1 MAPPLPESGRLNLS
15 WQHLLAF
22 LFAVGLLVTVH
33 EFGHYW
39 VARRLGFKVLRFSVG
54 FGKPLFR
61 RVAGADRTEY
71 VLAAIPLGGYVKLL
85 DEREAPVDSA
95 EVHRAFNRRPH
106 WQRILVLLA
115 GPAFNIIFAVLLLA
129 AIFWVNGVTHVRPV
143 VGDVIAE
150 SPAAR
155 AGVGSGDEI
164 LRIDAVTVQDQSD
177 VVMALLEKMAGD
189 GRVELTLAD
198 KDGTRDVKR

>member
-1 MAPPLPESGRLNLS
+1 M
-15 WQHLLAF
+15 
-22 LFAVGLLVTVH
+22 
-33 EFGHYW
+33 
-39 VARRLGFKVLRFSVG
+39 
-54 FGKPLFR
+54 
-61 RVAGADRTEY
+61 
-71 VLAAIPLGGYVKLL
+71 
-85 DEREAPVDSA
+85 
-95 EVHRAFNRRPH
+95 
-106 WQRILVLLA
+106 LLA

-129 AIFWVNGVTHVRPV
+129 AIFWANGVTHVRPV

-155 AGVGSGDEI
+155 AGIGSGEEI

-198 KDGTRDVKR
+198 KDGIRREAVIDVTDGAERRRLTEPENLLRGLGFGFYRPPVPAVLGRVLPDGTGAAAGLKAR